1 MLNLN
6 QKKALIIG
14 VSGQDGALLAKML
27 LSKGYHVCGTSR
39 DAQITSFSNLKKL
52 DIKEDVAL
60 ESLSLMDFRSVLQ
73 VIKKYQP
80 DEIYNLSGQSSVG
93 LSFEQP
99 IETFE
104 SIALGS
110 LNLIEAIK
118 FLSIPCRFYNAS
130 SSECFGDTN
139 EFGANE
145 TTPFHPKSPYGVA
158 KAAAFWS
165 VSNYRESYDI
175 FACSGILFNHES
187 SLRPSRF
194 VTKKIIIEA
203 CKIAETKKGN
213 LSLGALDISR
223 DWGWADEY
231 IEAMWLMLQ
240 QEKPEDFVIATGNTY
255 SLQDFVQM
263 TFDYLGLDW
272 KDWVLFDNK
281 FRRPSDIVMSVA
293 NPLKAREKLGWTAKI
308 KMPEVIERMIND
320 CLINEKT

>member
-60 ESLSLMDFRSVLQ
+60 ESLSLIDFRSVLQ

-158 KAAAFWS
+158 KATAFWS

-203 CKIAETKKGN
+203 CKIAKTKKGN

>member
-1 MLNLN
+1 MFSLN

-14 VSGQDGALLAKML
+14 VSGQDGSLLAKML

-39 DAQITSFSNLKKL
+39 DAQIASFSNLKNL
-52 DIKEDVAL
+52 DIKEGIIF
-60 ESLSLMDFRSVLQ
+60 ESLSLTDFRSVLQ

-110 LNLIEAIK
+110 LNLMEAIR

-130 SSECFGDTN
+130 SSECFGDTDK
-139 EFGANE
+139 FGATE
-145 TTPFHPKSPYGVA
+145 TTPFLPKSPYGVA

-187 SLRPSRF
+187 PLRPSRF
-194 VTKKIIIEA
+194 VTKKIVIEA
-203 CKIAETKKGN
+203 CKIAKIKKGK

-240 QEKPEDFVIATGNTY
+240 QEKPEDFVIATGSTY

-281 FRRPSDIVMSVA
+281 FHRPSDIVMSVA
-293 NPLKAREKLGWTAKI
+293 NPSKAREKLGWTAKI
-308 KMPEVIERMIND
+308 RMPEVIERMIND
-320 CLINEKT
+320 CLINENA

>member
-130 SSECFGDTN
+130 SSECFGETN
-139 EFGANE
+139 DFGANE

-203 CKIAETKKGN
+203 CKIAKTKKGN

-308 KMPEVIERMIND
+308 KMPEVVERMIND

>member
-14 VSGQDGALLAKML
+14 ISGQDGALLAKML

-39 DAQITSFSNLKKL
+39 DAQIASFSNLKKL

-60 ESLSLMDFRSVLQ
+60 ESLSLTDFRSVLQ

-110 LNLIEAIK
+110 LNLIEAIR

-194 VTKKIIIEA
+194 VTKKIVIEA
-203 CKIAETKKGN
+203 CKIAKTKKGN

-240 QEKPEDFVIATGNTY
+240 QENPEDFVIATGDTY
-255 SLQDFVQM
+255 SLQDFVQV

-281 FRRPSDIVMSVA
+281 FHRPSDIVLSVA
-293 NPLKAREKLGWTAKI
+293 NPSKAREKLGWTAKI
-308 KMPEVIERMIND
+308 KMPEVVERMIND

>member
-14 VSGQDGALLAKML
+14 ISGQDGALLAKML

-60 ESLSLMDFRSVLQ
+60 ESLSLTDFRSVLQ

-110 LNLIEAIK
+110 LNLIEAIR

-145 TTPFHPKSPYGVA
+145 TTPFLPKSPYGVA

-194 VTKKIIIEA
+194 VTKKIVIEA
-203 CKIAETKKGN
+203 CKIAKTKKGN

-240 QEKPEDFVIATGNTY
+240 QENPEDFVIATGDTY
-255 SLQDFVQM
+255 SLQDFVQV

-281 FRRPSDIVMSVA
+281 FHRPSDIVLSVA
-293 NPLKAREKLGWTAKI
+293 NPSKAREKLGWTAKI
-308 KMPEVIERMIND
+308 KMPEVVERMIND

>member
-14 VSGQDGALLAKML
+14 ISGQDGALLAKML

-60 ESLSLMDFRSVLQ
+60 ESLSLTDFRSVLQ

-110 LNLIEAIK
+110 LNLIEAIR

-145 TTPFHPKSPYGVA
+145 TTPFLPKSPYGVA

-175 FACSGILFNHES
+175 FACDGILFNHES

-194 VTKKIIIEA
+194 VTKKIVIEA
-203 CKIAETKKGN
+203 CKIAKTKKGN

-240 QEKPEDFVIATGNTY
+240 QENPEDFVIATGDTY
-255 SLQDFVQM
+255 SLQDFVQV

-281 FRRPSDIVMSVA
+281 FHRPSDIVLSVA
-293 NPLKAREKLGWTAKI
+293 NPSKAREKLGWTAKI
-308 KMPEVIERMIND
+308 KMPEVVERMIND

>member
-60 ESLSLMDFRSVLQ
+60 ESLSLMDFRSILQ

-110 LNLIEAIK
+110 LNLMEAIK

-130 SSECFGDTN
+130 SSECFGETN
-139 EFGANE
+139 DFGANE

-203 CKIAETKKGN
+203 CKIAKTKKGN

-293 NPLKAREKLGWTAKI
+293 NPLKARVKLGWTAKI
-308 KMPEVIERMIND
+308 KMPEVVERMIND

>member
-1 MLNLN
+1 
-6 QKKALIIG
+6 
-14 VSGQDGALLAKML
+14 
-27 LSKGYHVCGTSR
+27 
-39 DAQITSFSNLKKL
+39 
-52 DIKEDVAL
+52 
-60 ESLSLMDFRSVLQ
+60 MDFRSVLQ

-110 LNLIEAIK
+110 LNLIEAIR

-194 VTKKIIIEA
+194 VTKKIVIEA
-203 CKIAETKKGN
+203 CKIAKTKKGN

-240 QEKPEDFVIATGNTY
+240 QENPEDFVIATGDTY
-255 SLQDFVQM
+255 SLQDFVQV

-281 FRRPSDIVMSVA
+281 FHRPSDIVLSVA
-293 NPLKAREKLGWTAKI
+293 NPSKAREKLGWTAKI
-308 KMPEVIERMIND
+308 KMPEVVERMIND

>member
-1 MLNLN
+1 MINLN

-39 DAQITSFSNLKKL
+39 DAQVTSFSNLKKL

-73 VIKKYQP
+73 IIKKYQP

-93 LSFEQP
+93 LSFEHP

-110 LNLIEAIK
+110 LNLIEAIR

-145 TTPFHPKSPYGVA
+145 TTPFLPKSPYGVA

-175 FACSGILFNHES
+175 YACSGMLFNHES
-187 SLRPSRF
+187 PLRPSRF
-194 VTKKIIIEA
+194 VTKKIIIKA
-203 CKIAETKKGN
+203 CEIAKTKKGN

-255 SLQDFVQM
+255 SLQDFVEK
-263 TFDYLGLDW
+263 TFEYLGLDW
-272 KDWVLFDNK
+272 KDWVIFDNK

-320 CLINEKT
+320 YLINEKT

>member
-1 MLNLN
+1 MFN
-6 QKKALIIG
+6 QDKKKALIIG

-27 LSKGYHVCGTSR
+27 ISKGYHVCGTSR
-39 DAQITSFSNLKKL
+39 DAQIASFSNLKNL
-52 DIKEDVAL
+52 DIKEDITF
-60 ESLSLMDFRSVLQ
+60 ESLSLTDFRSVLQ

-110 LNLIEAIK
+110 LNLMEAIR

-130 SSECFGDTN
+130 SSECFGDTDK
-139 EFGANE
+139 FGATE
-145 TTPFHPKSPYGVA
+145 TTPFLPKSPYGVA

-187 SLRPSRF
+187 PLRPSRF
-194 VTKKIIIEA
+194 VTKKIVIEA
-203 CKIAETKKGN
+203 CKIAKTKKGN

-240 QEKPEDFVIATGNTY
+240 QEKPEDFVIATGSTY

-263 TFDYLGLDW
+263 TFHYLGLDW

-293 NPLKAREKLGWTAKI
+293 NPSKAREKLGWTAKI

-320 CLINEKT
+320 CLMNENA

>member
-1 MLNLN
+1 MFSLN

-14 VSGQDGALLAKML
+14 VSGQDGSLLAKML

-39 DAQITSFSNLKKL
+39 DAQIASFSNLKNL
-52 DIKEDVAL
+52 GIKEGIIF
-60 ESLSLMDFRSVLQ
+60 ESLSLTDFRSVLQ

-110 LNLIEAIK
+110 LNLMEAIR

-130 SSECFGDTN
+130 SSECFGDTDK
-139 EFGANE
+139 FGATE
-145 TTPFHPKSPYGVA
+145 TTPFLPKSPYGVA

-187 SLRPSRF
+187 PLRPSRF
-194 VTKKIIIEA
+194 VTKKIVIEA
-203 CKIAETKKGN
+203 CKIAKTKKGT

-240 QEKPEDFVIATGNTY
+240 QEKPEDFVIATGSTY

-263 TFDYLGLDW
+263 TFDYLGLEW

-281 FRRPSDIVMSVA
+281 FHRPSDIVMSVA
-293 NPLKAREKLGWTAKI
+293 NPSKAREKLGWTAKI
-308 KMPEVIERMIND
+308 RMPEVIERMIND
-320 CLINEKT
+320 CLINESA

>member
-1 MLNLN
+1 MFNLD

-27 LSKGYHVCGTSR
+27 ISKGYHVCGTSR
-39 DAQITSFSNLKKL
+39 DAQIASFSNLKNL
-52 DIKEDVAL
+52 DIKEGITF
-60 ESLSLMDFRSVLQ
+60 ESLSLTDFRSVLQ

-110 LNLIEAIK
+110 LNLMEAIR

-130 SSECFGDTN
+130 SSECFGDTDK
-139 EFGANE
+139 FGATE
-145 TTPFHPKSPYGVA
+145 TTPFLPKSPYGVA

-187 SLRPSRF
+187 PLRPSRF
-194 VTKKIIIEA
+194 VTKKIVIEA
-203 CKIAETKKGN
+203 CKIAKTKKGN

-240 QEKPEDFVIATGNTY
+240 QEKPEDFVIATGSTY

-293 NPLKAREKLGWTAKI
+293 NPSKAREKLGWTAKI

-320 CLINEKT
+320 CLMNENA

>member
-14 VSGQDGALLAKML
+14 ISGQDGALLAKML

-60 ESLSLMDFRSVLQ
+60 ESLSLTDFRSVLQ
-73 VIKKYQP
+73 VIKNYQP

-110 LNLIEAIK
+110 LNLIEAIR

-145 TTPFHPKSPYGVA
+145 TTPFLPKSPYGVA

-187 SLRPSRF
+187 SLRQSRF
-194 VTKKIIIEA
+194 VTKKIVIEA
-203 CKIAETKKGN
+203 CKIAKTKKGN

-240 QEKPEDFVIATGNTY
+240 QENPEDFVIATGDTY
-255 SLQDFVQM
+255 SLQDFVQV

-281 FRRPSDIVMSVA
+281 FHRPSDIVLSVA
-293 NPLKAREKLGWTAKI
+293 NPSKAREKLGWTAKI
-308 KMPEVIERMIND
+308 KMPEVVERMIND